1 VVTWM
6 SRIMPFMFL
15 LGISAGVPGASLSE
29 DAGSSAAQESLTVT
43 GVIEQLDLSSHKGL
57 LKTSTGKPVFFEIVK
72 PELFKGMTIGQRV
85 TLQLDEHG
93 RAVKAIETQSIPELP
108 APAQ

>member
-1 VVTWM
+1 MRLIVFLIMSAVGIGIVV
-6 SRIMPFMFL
+6 PDPG
-15 LGISAGVPGASLSE
+15 LGQDG
-29 DAGSSAAQESLTVT
+29 GSSSGAPDSLTVT
-43 GVIEQLDLSSHKGL
+43 GVIERLDLAARKGL
-57 LKTSTGKPVFFEIVK
+57 IKTATGKPVFFEIVK

-93 RAVKAIETQSIPELP
+93 RAVKAIEMQSIPELP